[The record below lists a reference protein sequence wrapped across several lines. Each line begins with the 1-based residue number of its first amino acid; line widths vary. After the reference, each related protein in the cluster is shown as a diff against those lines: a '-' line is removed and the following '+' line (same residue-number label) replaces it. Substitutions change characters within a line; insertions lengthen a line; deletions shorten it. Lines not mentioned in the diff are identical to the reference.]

1 MLPLGART
9 VKCKNEEPTD
19 SDMMKQSGQAS
30 RSFPSTSPSTI
41 LSLVCDDENLI
52 RNIFTFVGN
61 FQYRW
66 IGPVNRTFRKVYV
79 ELFPWKYTYYSAL
92 TLGHAKICWQES
104 YKRKT
109 LYEQAAKYG
118 NIQVLQYLDSAEK
131 SSNNNNT
138 YKNQYN
144 FICQVAAEH
153 KQFDTLQWIIA
164 NGYADTTSITE
175 HIAGSG
181 NIDMLQWAHEQHGCT
196 LNERTMANAAKHG
209 HLECVQWL
217 HSNMNCAWDQE
228 TCLNAA
234 KYGHLDILQW
244 VREKGCPWDNDTS
257 SNAALHGHL
266 EVVQWAHNNGCPWIV
281 ETWFNAVKNGHLL
294 VLQWL
299 RANGCPLTDISC
311 YIAAQ
316 YGRLDVL
323 HWLRANGCRWDHRT
337 CSWAAMNGF

>member
-1 MLPLGART
+1 MLASADMIHTQVQDPALPLSTA
-9 VKCKNEEPTD
+9 
-19 SDMMKQSGQAS
+19 AS
-30 RSFPSTSPSTI
+30 L
-41 LSLVCDDENLI
+41 LSSSLSREITLLLVCNDENLLRI
-52 RNIFTFVGN
+52 ILSFVGN

-66 IGPVNRTFRKVYV
+66 IGSVNRTFNKVYV
-79 ELFPWKYTYYSAL
+79 ELFPWKYTYYSAM
-92 TLGHAKICWQES
+92 TLGHAKTCFQES
-104 YKRKT
+104 YKRQT

-118 NIQVLQYLDSAEK
+118 NITVLEYLHSVDNCSD
-131 SSNNNNT
+131 T
-138 YKNQYN
+138 DVRQYN
-144 FICQVAAEH
+144 FICRVAAEF
-153 KQFDTLQWIIA
+153 KQFDTLKWIIA
-164 NGYADTTSITE
+164 NGYADISSITE

-181 NIDMLQWAHEQHGCT
+181 NIDMLQWAHDQYGCT
-196 LNERTMANAAKHG
+196 LNERTIANAAKHG

-217 HSNMNCAWDQE
+217 HSIMNCPWDQE

-234 KYGHLDILQW
+234 KYGHLQILQW
-244 VREKGCPWDNDTS
+244 VREKGCPWTNDTS

-299 RANGCPLTDISC
+299 RANGCPMTDISC

-323 HWLRANGCRWDHRT
+323 HWLRSNGCRWDHRT
-337 CSWAAMNGF
+337 SSWATMNRF